1 MLQTRQRVLGIIDGR
16 GLSQADIMLLPEKY
30 SRLGSFGANVTS
42 QDIIRALNDK
52 QGNYPRRRGIDFYH
66 TYPEDLELMRRMGF
80 KCFRTSFS
88 WSRIFPNGDET
99 EPNEKGLVFYDKLID
114 KMLELGMEPIMT
126 ISHYEM
132 PINLILKYGGWQD
145 KKIIS
150 LFYRFAQTLLKRYQ
164 HKVKYWIVFNQI
176 NDVYDWGEFAGLGIL
191 KNKTDDSRTNM
202 SKKFQAVHNQ
212 FVANAM
218 IVKYAHE
225 MNSSLKIGGM
235 LGMTPLYGAS
245 SNPKDAAAAYYLWR
259 IHDLFFSD
267 VLSTGSYPGYMLRY
281 FSENNVS
288 IDTTP
293 AELDLIKSNTIDY
306 LSFSYYYS
314 AIVDHRHPYTVI
326 PNPSLKKSIWCWAD
340 DPVGFRYVFDVLWD
354 RYHLPLF
361 VAENGLGAVD
371 KIENGEINGSYRIS
385 YLSEHIKRM
394 KEALK
399 DGVDILGYASWGPID
414 IVSYSQAEMSK
425 RYG

>member
-1 MLQTRQRVLGIIDGR
+1 
-16 GLSQADIMLLPEKY
+16 
-30 SRLGSFGANVTS
+30 
-42 QDIIRALNDK
+42 
-52 QGNYPRRRGIDFYH
+52 

-235 LGMTPLYGAS
+235 LGMTPLY
-245 SNPKDAAAAYYLWR
+245 
-259 IHDLFFSD
+259 
-267 VLSTGSYPGYMLRY
+267 
-281 FSENNVS
+281 
-288 IDTTP
+288 
-293 AELDLIKSNTIDY
+293 
-306 LSFSYYYS
+306 
-314 AIVDHRHPYTVI
+314 
-326 PNPSLKKSIWCWAD
+326 
-340 DPVGFRYVFDVLWD
+340 
-354 RYHLPLF
+354 
-361 VAENGLGAVD
+361 
-371 KIENGEINGSYRIS
+371 
-385 YLSEHIKRM
+385 
-394 KEALK
+394 
-399 DGVDILGYASWGPID
+399 
-414 IVSYSQAEMSK
+414 
-425 RYG
+425 